1 MADTH
6 SPLPAHQTKHLH
18 TLTYPFVHSTF
29 HLAQS
34 SNGTSHGTALWLGAQ
49 LLSAYLAAELKDA
62 HSKLK
67 TPKTRPRAVELGSG
81 IGLTALA
88 LASLGYD
95 VLATDTAYVC
105 NSVLRRN
112 IKTNLPH
119 LPPSRAGTVQ
129 VRELDWLVSSDMWNW
144 SDQFSITSP
153 TPSNEAP
160 KPNGIEDTLCPP
172 FDLIVSSDTLY
183 DESLIDP
190 FFTTLQALCTQGRDS
205 TSSIPTK
212 YPLVLIALERR
223 DPALISTALARAP
236 ISLAQVPTKKLR
248 KALDR
253 SGIRWDGV
261 DWDGVEIWRGV
272 GRL

>member
-49 LLSAYLAAELKDA
+49 LLSAYLAAELKDV

-67 TPKTRPRAVELGSG
+67 TPKTLPRAVELGSG

-95 VLATDTAYVC
+95 VLATDIAYVC
-105 NSVLRRN
+105 NSVLQ
-112 IKTNLPH
+112 P
-119 LPPSRAGTVQ
+119 RAGTVQ
-129 VRELDWLVSSDMWNW
+129 VRELDWLP
-144 SDQFSITSP
+144 DQFSITSP

-160 KPNGIEDTLCPP
+160 KAKWDRGYAMPALRL
-172 FDLIVSSDTLY
+172 DL
-183 DESLIDP
+183 
-190 FFTTLQALCTQGRDS
+190 
-205 TSSIPTK
+205 
-212 YPLVLIALERR
+212 LIALERR

>member
-1 MADTH
+1 MADTR
-6 SPLPAHQTKHLH
+6 SPLPAHQTKHLD
-18 TLTYPFVHSTF
+18 TLEYPFINSTF

-49 LLSAYLAAELKDA
+49 LLSAYLAAELKDV
-62 HSKLK
+62 HSKPK
-67 TPKTRPRAVELGSG
+67 TETRPRAVELGSG

-95 VLATDTAYVC
+95 VLATDTCLCLQFSA
-105 NSVLRRN
+105 
-112 IKTNLPH
+112 
-119 LPPSRAGTVQ
+119 PPRAGTVQ

-144 SDQFSITSP
+144 SDQSSVTSP
-153 TPSNEAP
+153 ALSNEAP
-160 KPNGIEDTLCPP
+160 KANGIEDTLCPP

-190 FFTTLQALCTQGRDS
+190 FFTTVQALCTQGRDS

-212 YPLVLIALERR
+212 YPLILIALERR

-236 ISLAQVPTKKLR
+236 ISLTQVPSKKLK

-253 SGIRWDGV
+253 SGIRWDGA

>member
-1 MADTH
+1 MPSD
-6 SPLPAHQTKHLH
+6 SPLPAHQTKHLP
-18 TLTYPFVHSTF
+18 TLTYPFIYSTF
-29 HLAQS
+29 YLAQS
-34 SNGTSHGTALWLGAQ
+34 SDGTSNGTALWLGAQ
-49 LLSAYLAAELKDA
+49 LLSAYLAAELKDV
-62 HSKLK
+62 HLK
-67 TPKTRPRAVELGSG
+67 TTRPRAVELGSG

-105 NSVLRRN
+105 DSVLRNN
-112 IKTNLPH
+112 IRTNLPH
-119 LPPSRAGTVQ
+119 LHSTRAGTVQ
-129 VRELDWLVSSDMWNW
+129 VRALDWLVSSDMWNW
-144 SDQFSITSP
+144 GDPLSITP
-153 TPSNEAP
+153 AAQSNEGPEAS
-160 KPNGIEDTLCPP
+160 GVEETLRPP

-190 FFTTLQALCTQGRDS
+190 LFTTLQALFIQGRDT
-205 TSSIPTK
+205 TSFLPNKPPVI
-212 YPLVLIALERR
+212 LIALERR

-236 ISLAQVPTKKLR
+236 EELVQVPTRKLK

-261 DWDGVEIWRGV
+261 EIWRGV

>member
-1 MADTH
+1 MH
-6 SPLPAHQTKHLH
+6 SPLPAHQTKHLP
-18 TLTYPFVHSTF
+18 TLTYPFIHSAF

-49 LLSAYLAAELKDA
+49 LLSAYLAAEFKDV
-62 HSKLK
+62 HSRS
-67 TPKTRPRAVELGSG
+67 TTRPRAVELGSG

-105 NSVLRRN
+105 NSVLLRN
-112 IKTNLPH
+112 IKTNLPS
-119 LPPSRAGTVQ
+119 LPPTCAGTVQ

-144 SDQFSITSP
+144 SDPSSVTSP
-153 TPSNEAP
+153 TQSNEAP
-160 KPNGIEDTLCPP
+160 KMSGIEDTLRPP

-183 DESLIDP
+183 DESLLDP

-205 TSSIPTK
+205 TSSTPAK
-212 YPLVLIALERR
+212 YPLILIALERR
-223 DPALISTALARAP
+223 DPALISAALARAP
-236 ISLAQVPTKKLR
+236 ISLVQVPTKKLK

-253 SGIRWDGV
+253 SGIRWDGA